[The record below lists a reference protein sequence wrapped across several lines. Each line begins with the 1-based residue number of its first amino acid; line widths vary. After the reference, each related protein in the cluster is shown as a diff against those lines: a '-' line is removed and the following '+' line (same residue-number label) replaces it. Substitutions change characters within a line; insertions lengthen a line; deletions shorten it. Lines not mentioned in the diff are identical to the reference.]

1 MEGGWNRWFIA
12 KVCGIDGT
20 NSLHTDTRAPRL
32 PPTSFPSVN
41 HRFEAVRLAK
51 RLMCVAETRESPFP
65 PPPAPHPVKRRFRI
79 FRTATRSGGMLI
91 LSVDRRTNIFQPR
104 TLFVERVSNALDFFF
119 SIHWMVF
126 FRRTYHYRVYIY
138 IFPLCV
144 NCTYIFGKK
153 LYNHVD
159 TWSDASFSSIEN
171 SWERKGGEES
181 LNRIQVTDCR

>member
-1 MEGGWNRWFIA
+1 
-12 KVCGIDGT
+12 
-20 NSLHTDTRAPRL
+20 
-32 PPTSFPSVN
+32 
-41 HRFEAVRLAK
+41 
-51 RLMCVAETRESPFP
+51 MCVAETRESPFP

-91 LSVDRRTNIFQPR
+91 LSADRRTNIFQPR

-144 NCTYIFGKK
+144 NCRYIFGKK

-159 TWSDASFSSIEN
+159 TWSDASFFLDRKFVREEGRGGKFEPNSGYRLSIRKYGL
-171 SWERKGGEES
+171 ERRVVKTP
-181 LNRIQVTDCR
+181 LR

>member
-1 MEGGWNRWFIA
+1 
-12 KVCGIDGT
+12 
-20 NSLHTDTRAPRL
+20 
-32 PPTSFPSVN
+32 
-41 HRFEAVRLAK
+41 
-51 RLMCVAETRESPFP
+51 MCVAETRESPFP

-119 SIHWMVF
+119 FNPLNGILSTNLSLSCIYM
-126 FRRTYHYRVYIY
+126 Y

-144 NCTYIFGKK
+144 NYIYYIFGKK

-159 TWSDASFSSIEN
+159 TWSDASFSSFPRSKIRERGREGRKVWTEFRLPIVDKKIRVGTSGREN
-171 SWERKGGEES
+171 AIKVTSPSPAPSPDPVVDDLSES
-181 LNRIQVTDCR
+181 HGP